1 MNFRSITRIFRRT
14 HSASLKYDECSRIG
28 KNKILIVEDHS
39 DLRKLLVLHIKQSGY
54 DTVEAATGLEALKQ
68 ARATRP
74 GLILMDLFMP
84 VVNGDEAMVW
94 LKADPLTRDI
104 PVIVTTALLFGPQVD
119 RAIAA
124 GAAEVLYK
132 PFDLTSLHLV
142 LQRHL
147 SVNHQPPHG
156 ISITPAIS
164 TTRRTRPSVDRRP

>member
-1 MNFRSITRIFRRT
+1 MNFRSVTRIFRRPR
-14 HSASLKYDECSRIG
+14 SASLKYEECSSID
-28 KNKILIVEDHS
+28 KNKILIVEDNS
-39 DLRKLLVLHIKQSGY
+39 DLRKLLVLHIKESGY

-68 ARATRP
+68 ARATHP

-84 VVNGDEAMVW
+84 VVNGDEAIVW

-104 PVIVTTALLFGPQVD
+104 PVIVTTAFLFGTQVD

-132 PFDLTSLHLV
+132 PFDLKSLHLV

-147 SVNHQPPHG
+147 SINPQPPHR
-156 ISITPAIS
+156 IPVTQRSPTLSP
-164 TTRRTRPSVDRRP
+164 